1 MKSDILLISATKKEI
16 SELLKISEIKSET
29 TSASNK
35 TIVSAKLNKTCYDL
49 LITGPSIINAAHA
62 LTIVLEKNRPKI
74 IIQAGYA
81 GIFKESNLLTGDI
94 VIATEERYIHTGVE
108 SSSNNITPDDLP
120 FELIDKTPSTK
131 SGIYYFSKKYTDQAY
146 QILTKSNL
154 AKECSISKGLVIT
167 VSTIT
172 STQKTTTH
180 LYKAFSPLMEAMEG
194 AALAHVAS
202 LYKVLFLEIRSG
214 SNYVGERDKK
224 KWNTSLAS
232 KNISKA
238 CALIIENLF

>member
-131 SGIYYFSKKYTDQAY
+131 SGIYYFSKK
-146 QILTKSNL
+146 
-154 AKECSISKGLVIT
+154 SIIPG
-167 VSTIT
+167 
-172 STQKTTTH
+172 
-180 LYKAFSPLMEAMEG
+180 
-194 AALAHVAS
+194 
-202 LYKVLFLEIRSG
+202 
-214 SNYVGERDKK
+214 
-224 KWNTSLAS
+224 
-232 KNISKA
+232 
-238 CALIIENLF
+238 